1 MGRRPAGAGAL
12 RGTVERRGEVR
23 RSEGPDAVPGRLPR
37 WLSFSW
43 GAPVTPATI
52 QSASNLR
59 SLAASGSGIARDN
72 VGGAHEVSFDVTW
85 TDPFIRVD
93 IER

>member
-1 MGRRPAGAGAL
+1 M
-12 RGTVERRGEVR
+12 
-23 RSEGPDAVPGRLPR
+23 
-37 WLSFSW
+37 
-43 GAPVTPATI
+43 TPATI

-85 TDPFIRVD
+85 TGPFNRVD